1 MASRLDDFLATALWG
16 APWYDP
22 DRADPTKREWLA
34 AEDPEQQR
42 ILRAFESAREPST
55 AQAVA
60 EGIHDNLPELA
71 LTAAALLPGG
81 VLAGRFA
88 APYLAAGGRMA
99 APYLAAGG
107 RMVGRTAA
115 RAAAKVA
122 AAIGRRRAARE
133 AATRMFKKGARVLRG
148 GLRAKDAAAAGA
160 GASSML
166 GSVAKMIPWWAWA
179 GLGFWTFPRGYR
191 EYGDIVRGLQGKPP
205 LAEEWA
211 EKARVA
217 QHTRELEAAKEDHKA
232 AKELQDDM
240 IKFQRRQYK
249 REKKEKMLEMAI
261 NYASQRHAQRAQMAM
276 ELMNRYAEAKA
287 GEAMTL
293 AQLLA
298 M

>member
-22 DRADPTKREWLA
+22 DRADPTKQSWRA
-34 AEDPEQQR
+34 IEDPVQR
-42 ILRAFESAREPST
+42 EIVRAMESVREPST
-55 AQAVA
+55 AQKIA
-60 EGIHDNLPELA
+60 EGIHGNLPELA

-81 VLAGRFA
+81 ALVGR
-88 APYLAAGGRMA
+88 LG

-115 RAAAKVA
+115 RAATKVA
-122 AAIGRRRAARE
+122 AAIGRRRAARK
-133 AATRMFKKGARVLRG
+133 AATRTFKKGARVLRG
-148 GLRAKDAAAAGA
+148 GLKAKDAAAAGA

-166 GSVAKMIPWWAWA
+166 GSAAKMIPGWAWA
-179 GLGFWTFPRGYR
+179 ALGFLGLPTAYR

-217 QHTRELEAAKEDHKA
+217 QHEREMKAAKEDQKA

-249 REKKEKMLEMAI
+249 RERKEKMLEMAI
-261 NYASQRHAQRAQMAM
+261 NYASQRHAQRGQMAM
-276 ELMNRYAEAKA
+276 ELMNRYTEAKA

>member
-1 MASRLDDFLATALWG
+1 MASKLDDFLATALWG
-16 APWYDP
+16 APWQDP
-22 DRADPTKREWLA
+22 DLADPTKREWLA

-71 LTAAALLPGG
+71 LMASLMSGG
-81 VLAGRFA
+81 ALAGS
-88 APYLAAGGRMA
+88 RMA

-107 RMVGRTAA
+107 RMVGRAA
-115 RAAAKVA
+115 GRAAAKVGATA
-122 AAIGRRRAARE
+122 ARRRAARE
-133 AATRMFKKGARVLRG
+133 AATRTFKKGARVLRG

-166 GSVAKMIPWWAWA
+166 GSVAKMLPWWAWA
-179 GLGFWTFPRGYR
+179 GLGFWTFPTAYR
-191 EYGDIVRGLQGKPP
+191 EYGDIVRGVRGKPP

-211 EKARVA
+211 EKARAA
-217 QHTRELEAAKEDHKA
+217 QHTRELEAAQEDQKA
-232 AKELQDDM
+232 AKALQDDM

-261 NYASQRHAQRAQMAM
+261 NYASQRHAQRGQMAM
-276 ELMNRYAEAKA
+276 EMMNRYAEAKA

>member
-22 DRADPTKREWLA
+22 DLADPTKRAWLA

-42 ILRAFESAREPST
+42 ILRAFESARDPST
-55 AQAVA
+55 AQKIA

-81 VLAGRFA
+81 ALAGRFA
-88 APYLAAGGRMA
+88 APYLAAGGRMVGR
-99 APYLAAGG
+99 AAG
-107 RMVGRTAA
+107 
-115 RAAAKVA
+115 RAAAKVG

-133 AATRMFKKGARVLRG
+133 AATRTFKKGARVLRG

-166 GSVAKMIPWWAWA
+166 GSAAKMLPWWAWA
-179 GLGFWTFPRGYR
+179 GLGFWTFPTAYR

-205 LAEEWA
+205 IDEEWA
-211 EKARVA
+211 EKARAA
-217 QHTRELEAAKEDHKA
+217 QHEREMKAAKEDQKA
-232 AKELQDDM
+232 ARKLQKKM
-240 IKFQRRQYK
+240 IKFQRKQYEQE
-249 REKKEKMLEMAI
+249 RKEKMLEMAI
-261 NYASQRHAQRAQMAM
+261 NYASQRHAQRGQMAM

>member
-42 ILRAFESAREPST
+42 ILRAFESEREPST
-55 AQAVA
+55 AQKIA

-81 VLAGRFA
+81 VLAGRF
-88 APYLAAGGRMA
+88 A

>member
-60 EGIHDNLPELA
+60 EGIHDSLPELG

-81 VLAGRFA
+81 ALVGR
-88 APYLAAGGRMA
+88 LG

-115 RAAAKVA
+115 RAASKVA
-122 AAIGRRRAARE
+122 ATVGRRRAARE

-166 GSVAKMIPWWAWA
+166 GSVAKMLPWWAWA
-179 GLGFWTFPRGYR
+179 GLGFWTFPTAYR
-191 EYGDIVRGLQGKPP
+191 EYGDIVRGVRGKPP

-211 EKARVA
+211 EKARAA
-217 QHTRELEAAKEDHKA
+217 QHARELEAAQEDQKA
-232 AKELQDDM
+232 AKKLQDDM

-261 NYASQRHAQRAQMAM
+261 NYASQRHAQRGQMAM
-276 ELMNRYAEAKA
+276 EMMNRYAEAKA